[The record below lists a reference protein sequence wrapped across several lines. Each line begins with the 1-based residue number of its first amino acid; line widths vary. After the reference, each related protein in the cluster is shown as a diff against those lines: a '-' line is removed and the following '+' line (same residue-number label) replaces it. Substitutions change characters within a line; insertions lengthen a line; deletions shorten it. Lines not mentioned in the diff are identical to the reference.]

1 MNSDNEEF
9 VVFYNYT
16 KHVEEDIND
25 TIINASIA
33 SANDTTANDA
43 QPLCSTEVSV
53 ACIRYYVE
61 GVLLVPLC
69 IFGVF
74 GKYDTSNSYTF
85 KNIEITCRYKI
96 FSVLYHIS
104 LFSLCSNEYD
114 IQGKNSRKIMILWKA
129 SNLF

>member
-16 KHVEEDIND
+16 KHVEECTND

-74 GKYDTSNSYTF
+74 GK
-85 KNIEITCRYKI
+85 
-96 FSVLYHIS
+96 
-104 LFSLCSNEYD
+104 
-114 IQGKNSRKIMILWKA
+114 
-129 SNLF
+129 